1 MTGFRD
7 NVLNG
12 LALGAVYALV
22 ALGFVVMFKASGV
35 LNFAHGSI
43 LLLGGYLIAVL
54 HDDLGFAGALALAV
68 LTTAALAGALD
79 RFLLQRAGQDEQS
92 AHIQTIATIGI
103 DILIFTD
110 LARRIGG
117 DLLSLGDPW
126 GDSVTELGPV
136 TVADSR
142 LAAIAV
148 STVVIAAVFALFRF
162 TPWGLSL
169 RAAAEDLE
177 AAALMGV
184 RLRRVRALAW
194 CLAGG
199 LATLALVFLGHHV
212 LLTWDSVTG
221 GFNGRSV
228 PPLTLGGFTFAA
240 SDPELVVLGV
250 PFGAEERLW
259 YLGLALFASAGGLL
273 RGRPGRALAALR
285 DSETAAAVL
294 GVDVARHR
302 SAAFVVSSMYAGLA
316 GVLLALAFR
325 RVVPDYFSLALS
337 IDYLAMIVIGGLGS
351 VAGATAGAVFVTA
364 LPLLMTRYADQ
375 LPLVTAPGSAEGSVG
390 PTEAAR
396 YLYGAA
402 IVLVLLYAPDGLH
415 GLAHRIRAR
424 LGRNRPPSA
433 GRSPVASVAAAS
445 SSFPSQPAAAAAR
458 SKEHTP

>member
-1 MTGFRD
+1 MSDR
-7 NVLNG
+7 L
-12 LALGAVYALV
+12 LGALTRRPVR
-22 ALGFVVMFKASGV
+22 
-35 LNFAHGSI
+35 I
-43 LLLGGYLIAVL
+43 LLLAVALCLPPFYLDAFWLRIGLFSLAAAIGAVGLSLLSGTAGQLSLGHAFFLAVGAYGYAYLAGEPGPGLPPVLAAV
-54 HDDLGFAGALALAV
+54 LAV
-68 LTTAALAGALD
+68 LLAGA
-79 RFLLQRAGQDEQS
+79 
-92 AHIQTIATIGI
+92 
-103 DILIFTD
+103 
-110 LARRIGG
+110 
-117 DLLSLGDPW
+117 
-126 GDSVTELGPV
+126 
-136 TVADSR
+136 
-142 LAAIAV
+142 
-148 STVVIAAVFALFRF
+148 
-162 TPWGLSL
+162 
-169 RAAAEDLE
+169 
-177 AAALMGV
+177 
-184 RLRRVRALAW
+184 
-194 CLAGG
+194 AGG
-199 LATLALVFLGHHV
+199 LFSPVAGRVKGIYLGIATLALVFLGHHV
-212 LLTWDSVTG
+212 LLTADSVTG

-259 YLGLALFASAGGLL
+259 FLGLALFAFTWFTAGGLL
-273 RGRPGRALAALR
+273 RGRPGRALTALR
-285 DSETAAAVL
+285 DSETAAAVM

-375 LPLVTAPGSAEGSVG
+375 LPLVAAPGSTEGAVG

-415 GLAHRIRAR
+415 GLARRVRER
-424 LGRNRPPSA
+424 LRRSRPRTPATDPVPS
-433 GRSPVASVAAAS
+433 P
-445 SSFPSQPAAAAAR
+445 PQPAAAAR